1 MTTAPRI
8 LVVDRA
14 PVFAAGVEAAFAR
27 MNHPVTLEHLK
38 HLPSLDALPQP
49 APDLLL
55 LEASWGAQHE
65 LGLIRQL
72 RERHPH
78 LRCILNVFDG
88 KAGLAA
94 AVRQAGGAGVFNKA
108 LNPPML
114 VSLCL
119 QVLQEDCFIPTAIGE
134 GKTEGVHNVAELIS
148 LLFHPLH
155 HDGLLTFYGEVVDA
169 LEHFCQFGHH
179 LSRVCLPALLDCLL
193 VILQRS
199 DEEE

>member
-27 MNHPVTLEHLK
+27 MNHPVTLEHL
-38 HLPSLDALPQP
+38 
-49 APDLLL
+49 
-55 LEASWGAQHE
+55 EASAQPGCPAATCPGSVAAGSFVGAQHE

-108 LNPPML
+108 LNPHAGVA
-114 VSLCL
+114 VSASLAGRL
-119 QVLQEDCFIPTAIGE
+119 IPTAIGE
-134 GKTEGVHNVAELIS
+134 GRAVAPVMPPI
-148 LLFHPLH
+148 
-155 HDGLLTFYGEVVDA
+155 
-169 LEHFCQFGHH
+169 
-179 LSRVCLPALLDCLL
+179 
-193 VILQRS
+193 
-199 DEEE
+199 